1 MLEVVGL
8 FKNFGG
14 VIAVSDVSFSV
25 RVGEVVALI
34 GPNGAGKTTC
44 FDLITG
50 FARPSGGRVLFD
62 SAEVT
67 GWKPHVMA
75 RLGVVRT
82 FQKTSILKNLS
93 VFENVLA
100 AHHLQGATSLWRT
113 LLPGAAERDSE
124 RRLRESA
131 AAIIDLIGLGARMYS
146 EAASLS
152 CGELRL
158 LEVGIALGAKPR
170 LLLLDEPG
178 AGLNNQEV
186 VELGGILRRLVGTRV
201 EAVLMVEHNM
211 SMVMSIA
218 DRIVVMNL
226 GRTLAEGSPEQVR
239 ADPQV
244 VEAYLGKAG

>member
-8 FKNFGG
+8 SKNFGG
-14 VIAVSDVSFSV
+14 VVAVSDVSFSV
-25 RVGEVVALI
+25 HAGEVVALI

-44 FDLITG
+44 FNLVTG
-50 FARPSGGRVLFD
+50 FARPSAGRVFLNG
-62 SAEVT
+62 AEVT
-67 GWKPHVMA
+67 GRKPHVMA

-93 VFENVLA
+93 VVENVLA
-100 AHHLQGATSLWRT
+100 AHHMQGTTSLWRT
-113 LLPGAAERDSE
+113 FVPGRAERESE
-124 RRLRESA
+124 RRLRGSA
-131 AAIIDLIGLGARMYS
+131 GAIVELVGLGPRMDND
-146 EAASLS
+146 AASLS

-178 AGLNNQEV
+178 AGLNSQEV
-186 VELGGILRRLVGTRV
+186 VQLAGILKRLVGTSV
-201 EAVLMVEHNM
+201 EALLMVEHNM
-211 SMVMSIA
+211 SMVMSVA
-218 DRIVVMNL
+218 DRIVVMNF
-226 GRTLAEGSPEQVR
+226 GRKLAEGSPEQVR